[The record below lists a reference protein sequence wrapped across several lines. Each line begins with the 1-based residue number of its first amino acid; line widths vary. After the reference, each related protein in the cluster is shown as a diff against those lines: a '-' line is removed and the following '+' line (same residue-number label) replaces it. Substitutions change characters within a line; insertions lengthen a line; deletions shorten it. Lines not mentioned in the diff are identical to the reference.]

1 MEPWVAIEITRSM
14 RMVDGAV
21 ADAGALSAGERNLF
35 EHQVAIAR
43 ELTEPDR
50 ILVLTAQSDA
60 TLLDLIG
67 KHELREMP
75 PFDFVSLM
83 RERSA
88 EGAPVILLRQ
98 CAPLRDASDVC
109 KAVALLEN
117 HPAVISAS
125 KPPVGHSRLKP
136 LPGESEPDYRCLA
149 FEVRRAD
156 QFTGA
161 LGTEEHLLFI
171 GWDSFAEYLSPRDE
185 AEVVAKMKGWP
196 VRQEPRA

>member
-14 RMVDGAV
+14 RMVNGAM
-21 ADAGALSAGERNLF
+21 ADAGALSASGRNLF

-88 EGAPVILLRQ
+88 EGSPVVLLRQ
-98 CAPLRDASDVC
+98 CVPLRDAEDVR
-109 KAVALLEN
+109 KAVKLLDK
-117 HPAVISAS
+117 HASVISAS
-125 KPPVGHSRLKP
+125 QPPAGHSRLKP
-136 LPGESEPDYRCLA
+136 LPGETEPDYRCLA

-161 LGTEEHLLFI
+161 LGTQDHLLFI
-171 GWDSFAEYLSPRDE
+171 DWDSFAEYLRPSDE
-185 AEVVAKMKGWP
+185 AEVAAKMKKWP
-196 VRQEPRA
+196 VKQVPGA